1 MCDAGQV
8 GKPRRRA
15 WDGKQISLAG
25 LGDRARREINR
36 RTTMTRNE
44 HEEVESY
51 AIAAMIGL
59 ISANDDRPELIVTKA
74 FDIAEAFQQEKLK
87 RIGEKPPYD
96 C

>member
-1 MCDAGQV
+1 
-8 GKPRRRA
+8 
-15 WDGKQISLAG
+15 
-25 LGDRARREINR
+25 
-36 RTTMTRNE
+36 MTRNE

-59 ISANDDRPELIVTKA
+59 IPDNDGRPELVVTKA

>member
-1 MCDAGQV
+1 
-8 GKPRRRA
+8 
-15 WDGKQISLAG
+15 
-25 LGDRARREINR
+25 
-36 RTTMTRNE
+36 MTRNE

-59 ISANDDRPELIVTKA
+59 IPANDGRPELVATKA

>member
-15 WDGKQISLAG
+15 WGGKQISLAG

-36 RTTMTRNE
+36 RITMTRNE

-51 AIAAMIGL
+51 ALAAMIGL
-59 ISANDDRPELIVTKA
+59 VSANDYPPELIAARA
-74 FDIAEAFQQEKLK
+74 FDIAEAFQQEKLN
-87 RIGEKPPYD
+87 RIGDKPPFD

>member
-1 MCDAGQV
+1 
-8 GKPRRRA
+8 
-15 WDGKQISLAG
+15 
-25 LGDRARREINR
+25 
-36 RTTMTRNE
+36 MTRNE

-51 AIAAMIGL
+51 ALAAMIGL
-59 ISANDDRPELIVTKA
+59 ISAKDDRPELVAAKA